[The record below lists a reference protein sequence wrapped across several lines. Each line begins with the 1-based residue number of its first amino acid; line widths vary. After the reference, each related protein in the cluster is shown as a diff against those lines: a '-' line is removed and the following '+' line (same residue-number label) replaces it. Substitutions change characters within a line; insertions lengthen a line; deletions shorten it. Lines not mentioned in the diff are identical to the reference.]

1 MLKVISKKQSN
12 TGELIYLVQS
22 SNNNKFGVGEYD
34 SETDKLI
41 NTQWFINYQEAV
53 KIYNEKLGTMDNVY
67 NKCDLYTIDDW
78 RNDGTLKVKVG
89 QCIDDDVFE
98 ELSGSVP
105 PRSYSRRC
113 FQPGEAQCPSVDGE
127 ELYKTFTNI
136 NGNWKYLGLCK
147 GGDTTPQKPLYD
159 NMNENKNTIK
169 LTESQFKKIIKE
181 SVNTIISKLNEDFDP
196 YGIVEWNHFDNDNF
210 DTDYYN
216 GFVVVDSTRA
226 VLGNFDDY
234 NEAVEYAR
242 ELASKN
248 KYGTYEVYGCDE
260 DGYALEEDYPEDN
273 TLVYSTDEDF
283 Q

>member
-53 KIYNEKLGTMDNVY
+53 KIYNEKLGTMDNIY
-67 NKCDLYTIDDW
+67 NECDLYTIDDW

-159 NMNENKNTIK
+159 NMNENKKTIK
-169 LTESQFKKIIKE
+169 LTESDLKSIIKE
-181 SVNTIISKLNEDFDP
+181 SVKRILKEDMDKELMLQKKLKDFYDEDEKLYKELETFLIRNGVKNVYVKNNNNALSIYIP
-196 YGIVEWNHFDNDNF
+196 
-210 DTDYYN
+210 TD
-216 GFVVVDSTRA
+216 
-226 VLGNFDDY
+226 
-234 NEAVEYAR
+234 EYLSNRNIGKLLNSFAS
-242 ELASKN
+242 SKN
-248 KYGTYEVYGCDE
+248 MFVNPRVYP
-260 DGYALEEDYPEDN
+260 ATTTI
-273 TLVYSTDEDF
+273 TLTNY
-283 Q
+283 